1 MSPQIFK
8 HTNQNML
15 HSFSICS
22 NNLSC
27 SSFQSVSVFQ
37 FLCRPS
43 GTVAFVEVVGD
54 LTARL
59 KALALDLEIAGAKI
73 DVGIN
78 W

>member
-1 MSPQIFK
+1 M
-8 HTNQNML
+8 T
-15 HSFSICS
+15 
-22 NNLSC
+22 
-27 SSFQSVSVFQ
+27 VSVFQ

-59 KALALDLEIAGAKI
+59 KALALDLEIAGVKI
-73 DVGIN
+73 DARIN